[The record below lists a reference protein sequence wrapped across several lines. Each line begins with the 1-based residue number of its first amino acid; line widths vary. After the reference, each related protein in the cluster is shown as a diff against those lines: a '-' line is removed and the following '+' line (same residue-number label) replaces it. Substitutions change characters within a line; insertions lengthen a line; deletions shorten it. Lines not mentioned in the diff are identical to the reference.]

1 VNAYNA
7 PQFAGGNMQQRS
19 VQFAALPRLTA
30 GDAAVSFRHTLI
42 VKKAP

>member
-7 PQFAGGNMQQRS
+7 AQFAGGNMQQRS
-19 VQFAALPRLTA
+19 AKFDAQRRLTA
-30 GDAAVSFRHTLI
+30 GGASVSFRHQSI

>member
-19 VQFAALPRLTA
+19 AQFAAPVRLNA
-30 GDAAVSFRHTLI
+30 GGAPVSFRHSSI
-42 VKKAP
+42 AKKPL